1 MKIISQTNDFRRYEP
16 EIVKDRLGNKIE
28 MILCEELDTESGRW
42 EPFYAIRDF
51 RNVVQSK

>member
-28 MILCEELDTESGRW
+28 MILCEELDPESGRW

-51 RNVVQSK
+51 HNVVQSK

>member
-1 MKIISQTNDFRRYEP
+1 MKIISQTKDFRRFEP

-28 MILCEELDTESGRW
+28 MILCEELDPESGRW

-51 RNVVQSK
+51 HNVVQSK